1 MPVGEGEVDALV
13 AAIRRAAGNREMSEA
28 ARRVA
33 ATEHGLDR
41 TADLYAEA
49 LRSMIPAVAA

>member
-1 MPVGEGEVDALV
+1 
-13 AAIRRAAGNREMSEA
+13 MSEA